1 MEGLELM
8 CCFDTSIKSQF
19 PMPDL
24 FWQMPY
30 TINGN
35 GRNELVILE
44 ARGLFFPFFH
54 LHFVKESCHVS
65 LIFVLFQILMGEN
78 CCGCAFV
85 SDSKIKF
92 LFMGCLCSLSLT

>member
-44 ARGLFFPFFH
+44 ARGLFFHSF
-54 LHFVKESCHVS
+54 
-65 LIFVLFQILMGEN
+65 IYIL
-78 CCGCAFV
+78 
-85 SDSKIKF
+85 
-92 LFMGCLCSLSLT
+92 